1 MVALTQWTGMLLCMY
16 GAELA
21 EHILQQFAAKK
32 KKSDLRCKRKKER
45 KEESWVYGL
54 D

>member
-1 MVALTQWTGMLLCMY
+1 MLLCMY

-32 KKSDLRCKRKKER
+32 KKVTFVAKERKKE
-45 KEESWVYGL
+45 KKNLGYMA
-54 D
+54 

>member
-1 MVALTQWTGMLLCMY
+1 MLLCMY

-32 KKSDLRCKRKKER
+32 KKKVTFVAKERKKE
-45 KEESWVYGL
+45 KKNLGYMA
-54 D
+54 